1 MNNTLFSS
9 SFRFL
14 ELRMEKYHHTD
25 NRKGAPHHYIGFMR
39 SGHARIVS
47 EKRTIEIQEGQP
59 FYIPKDLPYQ
69 SYWYGEDLIRFD
81 SYGFD
86 LLPVLEN
93 RSYQLQ
99 LLPQNPEILALIDQL
114 AADKRVC
121 CRSLG
126 IFFTLLSKLL
136 PDMETDITDRSRQ
149 LLEAAEAYFYQH
161 PDAQVAD
168 VAKHCGISES
178 GLYAAFSRSANT
190 TPNELRQR
198 ILADKATDLLTST
211 DIPIEEISSR
221 LNFSSTSYFRKVLK
235 KHTGKTPS
243 EIRNQP
249 RL

>member
-1 MNNTLFSS
+1 MNDTLFSS
-9 SFRFL
+9 SFAFL
-14 ELRMEKYHHTD
+14 ELRMEKFHHTD
-25 NRKGAPHHYIGFMR
+25 NRKGAPKHYIGFMR

-59 FYIPKDLPYQ
+59 FYIPKDLSYQ
-69 SYWYGEDLIRFD
+69 SYWYGNDQIRFD

-86 LLPVLEN
+86 ILPAAESL
-93 RSYQLQ
+93 SYQLQ
-99 LLPQNPEILALIDQL
+99 LLPTEPEILDLIDQL
-114 AADKRVC
+114 AADKRIC

-136 PDMETDITDRSRQ
+136 PHMETDITDRSRQ
-149 LLEAAEAYFYQH
+149 LLEAAEAYFYHH

-168 VAKHCGISES
+168 AAKHCGISES
-178 GLYAAFSRSANT
+178 GLYAAFSRSASI

-198 ILADKATDLLTST
+198 ILSEKATELLTST
-211 DIPIEEISSR
+211 DLPIEEISNQ
-221 LNFSSTSYFRKVLK
+221 LNFSSTSYFRKILK

-243 EIRNQP
+243 EIRNLP